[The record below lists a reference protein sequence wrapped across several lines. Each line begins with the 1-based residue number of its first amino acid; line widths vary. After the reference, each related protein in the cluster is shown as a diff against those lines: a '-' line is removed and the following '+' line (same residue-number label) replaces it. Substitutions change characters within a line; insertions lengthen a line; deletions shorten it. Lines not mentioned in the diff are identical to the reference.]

1 MCWNDVIPLLL
12 FINTMFHRACA
23 ICSSHKA
30 KEAMKT
36 QLLSS
41 IALCTLVSVP
51 LYANEIENPEPA
63 GTESATAIEAPMVSE
78 APAQVVAQTTVNAEK
93 PKFSIKPIGR
103 ILADGAVYFP
113 DGNGF
118 TDGVALPD
126 LRVGVSASYGNWS
139 GKIDVGFGYF
149 KLSMKDV
156 FIQYKF
162 NDENLIRAGYFVHQ
176 FGLQASTSSS
186 FKCAMEAPAID
197 NYVAGTGRNIGVM
210 YNLNKPRFF
219 MGVSAVFGNSANIT
233 EDKIT
238 RVSVGGLGRFVWRP
252 IAETGRIAQVGVS
265 AWYQS
270 PTHKRVDGVSQP
282 GSFTFG
288 SNFPTRVVKVKM
300 IGATVDNAGN
310 QFKLSPEL
318 VLSKDRVA
326 LESQY
331 YYMNVNRV
339 GMPHYQAQ
347 GCYAWLRCLVLGES
361 QYKYSMGDAGI
372 ATPSN
377 KTLEIVAG
385 YDYVNGSYKDIRGGI
400 SNDYSVTLNYY
411 FNKYLLARLGYRYSY
426 VHGSSVCPDRHV
438 NMINLRLQFKF

>member
-1 MCWNDVIPLLL
+1 
-12 FINTMFHRACA
+12 MFHRACA

-162 NDENLIRAGYFVHQ
+162 NDENLIRAG
-176 FGLQASTSSS
+176 
-186 FKCAMEAPAID
+186 
-197 NYVAGTGRNIGVM
+197 
-210 YNLNKPRFF
+210 
-219 MGVSAVFGNSANIT
+219 
-233 EDKIT
+233 
-238 RVSVGGLGRFVWRP
+238 
-252 IAETGRIAQVGVS
+252 
-265 AWYQS
+265 
-270 PTHKRVDGVSQP
+270 
-282 GSFTFG
+282 
-288 SNFPTRVVKVKM
+288 
-300 IGATVDNAGN
+300 
-310 QFKLSPEL
+310 
-318 VLSKDRVA
+318 
-326 LESQY
+326 
-331 YYMNVNRV
+331 
-339 GMPHYQAQ
+339 
-347 GCYAWLRCLVLGES
+347 
-361 QYKYSMGDAGI
+361 
-372 ATPSN
+372 
-377 KTLEIVAG
+377 
-385 YDYVNGSYKDIRGGI
+385 
-400 SNDYSVTLNYY
+400 
-411 FNKYLLARLGYRYSY
+411 
-426 VHGSSVCPDRHV
+426 
-438 NMINLRLQFKF
+438 